1 MSTTMTV
8 NESAATSSDERAG
21 KYLTF
26 QLSNEEFGIRVLKV
40 REIMGLQE
48 ITAVPQTPAHI
59 KGVINLRG
67 KVVPVID
74 LRLKFGLAAA
84 DYTQR
89 TCIIVTQVQAE
100 SGAVLM
106 GIVVDGVS
114 EVLTLAGSEIEDTP
128 DFGEEYSGGYLL
140 GMAKVKG
147 KVKILLDIERVLS
160 TQDLHNLNA
169 CCANAASRGIDLNE
183 KKHSHLRRQDQL
195 HVRRACGRARPNR
208 LVRLLQRGIPVGFT
222 RHSDRKNAPK
232 DRACGATERRGS

>member
-1 MSTTMTV
+1 MST
-8 NESAATSSDERAG
+8 ATLTEANAPAQADSHAG

-26 QLSNEEFGIRVLKV
+26 QLANEEFGIRVLKV

-114 EVLTLAGSEIEDTP
+114 EVLNLAGSEIEDTP
-128 DFGEEYSGGYLL
+128 DFGEEYSGGYLR
-140 GMAKVKG
+140 GMAKV
-147 KVKILLDIERVLS
+147 
-160 TQDLHNLNA
+160 
-169 CCANAASRGIDLNE
+169 
-183 KKHSHLRRQDQL
+183 
-195 HVRRACGRARPNR
+195 
-208 LVRLLQRGIPVGFT
+208 
-222 RHSDRKNAPK
+222 
-232 DRACGATERRGS
+232 